1 MSDVAS
7 LSRLPGGGRDNARF
21 RAIVTTVVPEAAALD
36 DSEWCTAEAIIGRA
50 LAARPPATRLQLAL
64 FVRALDVAAFVRHLR
79 PFATLAPQDRTVLL
93 ERLGSS
99 PLLALRRGV
108 WGVRTLAFMGY
119 YARPEAARAIGY
131 RATASGWADRRGTP
145 LPE

>member
-1 MSDVAS
+1 MSEIAPRT
-7 LSRLPGGGRDNARF
+7 RLPGGGRDNARF
-21 RAIVTTVVPEAAALD
+21 RAIITAVVPEAAALD
-36 DSEWCTAEAIIGRA
+36 DSEWCAAEAIIGRVV
-50 LAARPPATRLQLAL
+50 AARPPATRRQLAL
-64 FVRALDVAAFVRHLR
+64 FVRALDVVAFVRHLR
-79 PFATLAPQDRTVLL
+79 PFATLAPQDRTALL

-99 PLLALRRGV
+99 PLLPLRRGV
-108 WGVRTLAFMGY
+108 WGIRTLAFMGY